1 MSVEVTLSVRTTNL
15 YSHYILDAYENEI
28 MHRMT
33 EYDGHQPNLNRD
45 VPVSSSLV
53 ESLNPHFNAST
64 ANFALAPHNA
74 RHTYITNPLFPCYCV
89 KGYMMTHDSNG
100 LILGIYFGG
109 QHYQPVTPFWSDHLQ
124 YHLFYYQTHLVQE
137 VRSDSMNFDAPVI
150 APSFGILKNPPR
162 SFSIPLQNAPFT
174 STHIH
179 QPPPLGHRINISSMA
194 FHETDESK
202 NNEEIEILQCKHK
215 FHGDC
220 IKRWLHEK
228 AVCCICKS
236 EIFDHERKL
245 E

>member
-1 MSVEVTLSVRTTNL
+1 MASSNMSVEVTLSVRTTNL

-137 VRSDSMNFDAPVI
+137 
-150 APSFGILKNPPR
+150 
-162 SFSIPLQNAPFT
+162 
-174 STHIH
+174 
-179 QPPPLGHRINISSMA
+179 
-194 FHETDESK
+194 DESK